1 MDGSGSRYPLE
12 DINVSRN
19 AEWWTRKRRRI
30 MNGDLRISEN
40 GEPAEGW
47 VWMPLPGR
55 NNVKELVEHAIQ
67 KQETT
72 NVDADKQARHVQEV
86 EEGTRDED

>member
-1 MDGSGSRYPLE
+1 MPEVRVLGEPRL
-12 DINVSRN
+12 
-19 AEWWTRKRRRI
+19 K
-30 MNGDLRISEN
+30 EN